1 MYLYLH
7 KLSKDKK
14 KKNNHSL
21 NLYTGQQKQWGEAAS
36 LHNRKQRLSGGRWL
50 KTRLPLPKCR
60 AAHSPGA
67 WKFLW
72 GCLQENQ
79 RLINVVSAKTVL
91 KINWMKSYAWERE
104 ESHLRCES
112 SCKHLQEKFLP
123 ENWRSPIL

>member
-50 KTRLPLPKCR
+50 KTRAAPAQMQSCSLP
-60 AAHSPGA
+60 
-67 WKFLW
+67 W
-72 GCLQENQ
+72 G
-79 RLINVVSAKTVL
+79 L
-91 KINWMKSYAWERE
+91 KISVRVPTGKSEAY
-104 ESHLRCES
+104 
-112 SCKHLQEKFLP
+112 
-123 ENWRSPIL
+123 